1 MHMDAPRREA
11 APLQRL
17 FLTILIA
24 LTVLNVAGCG
34 NDYRVRF
41 LYPREGASNTFNEN
55 PPYSLFVSE
64 PEDLRSSAER
74 RGRGFFQTLHFP
86 SDEKLDRPASQIV
99 RRALM
104 QDLLQTRMASLVQ
117 NPANADYVLSSQ
129 LLSMTTKL
137 SRPAS
142 AWIYPL
148 ATGVAAGAIGY
159 LDVDTSHGI
168 KLGLVGAFL
177 GTFLPAPAKTEAMVE
192 VRLELRDRET
202 NELVWSTN
210 CFGSHRRMIRLGLT
224 AREDKRIAED
234 FLPKALKKANACAV
248 GQLYAHLQENRLQKP
263 MDGR

>member
-1 MHMDAPRREA
+1 
-11 APLQRL
+11 LQRL
-17 FLTILIA
+17 FLSLSIVIA
-24 LTVLNVAGCG
+24 AVAAAGCG

-41 LYPREGASNTFNEN
+41 LYPREGASNTFHEN
-55 PPYSLFVSE
+55 PPYALFVSE
-64 PEDLRSSAER
+64 PQDLRPSDQR
-74 RGRGFFQTLHFP
+74 QGRGRFITLHFP

-117 NPANADYVLSSQ
+117 NPANADYVLTSQ
-129 LLSMTTKL
+129 LLSMTTRL
-137 SRPAS
+137 SRPPS

-148 ATGVAAGAIGY
+148 ATGVAAGTIGY

-177 GTFLPAPAKTEAMVE
+177 GTFLPAPARTEAIVE

-202 NELVWSTN
+202 DELVWSTN
-210 CFGSHRRMIRLGLT
+210 CTGSHRRMIRLGLT

-248 GQLYAHLQENRLQKP
+248 GQLYAHLQQGQIENP
-263 MDGR
+263 ASGR